1 MKKNNSFVPRWN
13 DKITFVV
20 AMIAFG
26 AASQAWAS
34 GWPPFGLRD
43 SLTVIEGRAA
53 DRLDSGAASVLA
65 NDFDFERDP
74 LIAVLEQP
82 PKRGELLLR
91 QDGTFV
97 YTHDGSDGRSDSFTY
112 RAFDG
117 TGFSRD
123 TLVSIDI
130 EEAPNNPPFVT
141 EDVPDQE
148 AVEGVAFRLD
158 LRGNFRDNDADD
170 ELRFSANG
178 LPGSGSL
185 RIDPVTGVLSGTP
198 VSSDVRDTPYNVRI
212 RATDLAGD
220 SADLNFDLTI
230 LRDPRSDVA
239 LKIALAANPL
249 TVGETARWDIE
260 IDNNGPGDLDDG
272 QLNASW
278 TTSGPALTLTE
289 PDNCSITGNGTSNP
303 SMTCS
308 ITGLLASTSRMISVE
323 GTQDADGD
331 NSLIGIVSADDP
343 VPGNNADLAS
353 AQVAAR
359 FSEGPTQIVDLIGNA
374 LDAGDLNGDG
384 LMDVVAAA
392 DETIAF
398 FNNGARALETP
409 GTSLGSESGGTAVAI
424 LDWNGDGSPD
434 VAVGGLEARTAEIF
448 INDLSGGFESFD
460 RLDSGGVGS
469 VNDMIAAD
477 LNSDGLDDLVLAGT
491 AGTIVMRAR
500 SGGGFDT
507 TALSTGAGL
516 DLARADMDQD
526 GDWDIVVVS
535 LGDRAVD
542 LHFNNG
548 SGDDFG
554 RTRLNE
560 GSVATVN
567 ASDLNGDGA
576 PDLLLG
582 IDGDDLNAPGNK
594 ILYQQSGGGFSSGTL
609 FGASPVSALV
619 TGDVNLDGWTDVVAI
634 NDGGVHQVYLG
645 SSASGLSLDAEQIV
659 SGGMRRG
666 LLSDFN
672 SDDSPDLIMVGRDA
686 GVLEI
691 HANNGIGRL
700 GLGDRVAPQMQLLGE
715 ASVNIPA
722 GQGYDDPGAT
732 AVDDID
738 GNLTDRISVSGT
750 VNSNSVGTQTI
761 TYSVSDRAGNTASV
775 TRKVTVGVNE
785 GTGGSGGGISS
796 PWLLTGLGLA
806 LWLRRRGRKAGG

>member
-1 MKKNNSFVPRWN
+1 VKKNNSFLPRWS
-13 DKITFVV
+13 DKITFAVAVV
-20 AMIAFG
+20 ALG

-43 SLTVIEGRAA
+43 SLTVTEGGVA

-74 LIAVLEQP
+74 LIAVLQQP

-97 YTHDGSDGRSDSFTY
+97 YTHDGSKSNNDSFTY

-123 TLVSIDI
+123 TLVTIDI
-130 EEAPNNPPFVT
+130 EEAPNTPPFVT

-148 AVEGVAFRLD
+148 AVEGVAFRLN

-178 LPGSGSL
+178 LPASGSL

-198 VSSDVRDTPYNVRI
+198 VSSDVRDTPYDVRI

-249 TVGETARWDIE
+249 TVGETARWDIQ

-272 QLNASW
+272 QLSASW
-278 TTSGPALTLTE
+278 ITSGPALTLTE

-303 SMTCS
+303 NMTCS

-353 AQVAAR
+353 AQVALR
-359 FSEGPTQIVDLIGNA
+359 FSEGPTQIVDLVGNA

-384 LMDVVAAA
+384 LIDIAAAA

-409 GTSLGSESGGTAVAI
+409 GTSLGSGSGGSVVAI
-424 LDWNGDGSPD
+424 LDWNGDGSLD
-434 VAVGGLEARTAEIF
+434 IAVGGLAGRTAEVF
-448 INDLSGGFESFD
+448 VNDLSGGFESLD
-460 RLDSGGVGS
+460 RLDNGGVGT

-477 LNSDGLDDLVLAGT
+477 LNSDGLDDLVLAGS
-491 AGTIVMRAR
+491 AGTIVMKAR

-507 TALSTGAGL
+507 SALSTGAGL
-516 DLARADMDQD
+516 DLATADIDQD
-526 GDWDIVVVS
+526 GDSDIVVVS

-548 SGDDFG
+548 SGDDFS

-576 PDLLLG
+576 PDILLG
-582 IDGDDLNAPGNK
+582 IDGGDLSAPGNK
-594 ILYQQSGGGFSSGTL
+594 ILYQQSDGGFSPGML

-634 NDGGVHQVYLG
+634 NEAGVHQVYTG
-645 SSASGLSLDAEQIV
+645 SSGSGLSLDAEQIV

-672 SDDSPDLIMVGRDA
+672 GDDSLDLIMVGRDA

-691 HANNGIGRL
+691 HANNGVGRL
-700 GLGDRVAPQMQLLGE
+700 GLGDRVAPQMQLIGE
-715 ASVNIPA
+715 AAVIIPA
-722 GQGYDDPGAT
+722 GQGYTDPGAT

-738 GNLTDRISVSGT
+738 GNLTDQISVSGS
-750 VNSNSVGTQTI
+750 VNPNSVGTQTI

-775 TRKVTVGVNE
+775 SRQVTVGVNE
-785 GTGGSGGGISS
+785 GTGGSGGGVSS
-796 PWLLTGLGLA
+796 PWLLAGLA
-806 LWLRRRGRKAGG
+806 LVLWLGRRRRIAG

>member
-1 MKKNNSFVPRWN
+1 MKQNNSFLPRWS
-13 DKITFVV
+13 DKVALVAAIVV
-20 AMIAFG
+20 LGTAT
-26 AASQAWAS
+26 QAWAS
-34 GWPPFGLRD
+34 GWPPFGFRD
-43 SLTVIEGRAA
+43 SFTVTQGGVATQ
-53 DRLDSGAASVLA
+53 LDSGASSVLD
-65 NDFDFERDP
+65 NDFDFERDQ
-74 LIAVLEQP
+74 LSAFLDKA
-82 PKRGELLLR
+82 PKRGELVLG
-91 QDGTFV
+91 QNGTFV
-97 YTHDGSDGRSDSFTY
+97 YTHDGSQSKSDSFTY

-117 TGFSRD
+117 TGFSRETRVD
-123 TLVSIDI
+123 IEI

-170 ELRFSANG
+170 ELRFSASG
-178 LPGSGSL
+178 LPASGSL
-185 RIDPVTGVLSGTP
+185 QIDPVTGVLSGTP
-198 VSSDVRDTPYNVRI
+198 VSSDVRGTPYNVGI

-249 TVGETARWDIE
+249 TVGETARWDIQ

-278 TTSGPALTLTE
+278 VTSGPALTLSE
-289 PDNCSITGNGTSNP
+289 PDNCSIAGNGTSNP

-308 ITGLLASTSRMISVE
+308 ITGLQASTSLMISVE

-343 VPGNNADLAS
+343 IPGNNADLAS
-353 AQVAAR
+353 AQVAVR
-359 FSEGPTQIVDLIGNA
+359 FSEGPTQIVDLIGSA

-384 LMDVVAAA
+384 FIDVVATAG
-392 DETIAF
+392 ETIAF

-409 GTSLGSESGGTAVAI
+409 GRSLGSGSGGTAVAI
-424 LDWNGDGSPD
+424 LDWNGDGSLD
-434 VAVGGLEARTAEIF
+434 IAVGGLEGRTAEVF
-448 INDLSGGFESFD
+448 VNDLSGNFASAD
-460 RLDSGGVGS
+460 RLQNGGVGT

-491 AGTIVMRAR
+491 SGTIVMRAL

-507 TALSTGAGL
+507 TELSTGAGL
-516 DLARADMDQD
+516 DLTSADIDQD
-526 GDWDIVVVS
+526 GDRDIVVVK
-535 LGDRAVD
+535 LADRAVD

-548 SGDDFG
+548 SGNEFSS
-554 RTRLNE
+554 TRLDE

-576 PDLLLG
+576 TDLLLG
-582 IDGDDLNAPGNK
+582 IDGNDLGAPGNR
-594 ILYQQSGGGFSSGTL
+594 ILYQQSGGDFSPGTS
-609 FGASPVSALV
+609 FGASPVAALV

-634 NDGGVHQVYLG
+634 NDAGVHQVYLG
-645 SSASGLSLDAEQIV
+645 SSANGLSLDAEQIV
-659 SGGMRRG
+659 SDGMRRG

-672 SDDSPDLIMVGRDA
+672 SDQSLDLIMVGREA

-691 HANNGIGRL
+691 HANNGVGRL
-700 GLGDRVAPQMQLLGE
+700 GLGDRVSPQMQLVGE
-715 ASVNIPA
+715 ASVTIPA
-722 GQGYDDPGAT
+722 GQGYIDPGAT

-738 GNLTDRISVSGT
+738 GDLTNQIQVSGT

-761 TYSVSDRAGNTASV
+761 TYSVADRAGNKANV
-775 TRKVTVGVNE
+775 TRRVTVGVNE

-796 PWLLTGLGLA
+796 YWLLLGLGLA
-806 LWLRRRGRKAGG
+806 LCLRRRGPAMQ